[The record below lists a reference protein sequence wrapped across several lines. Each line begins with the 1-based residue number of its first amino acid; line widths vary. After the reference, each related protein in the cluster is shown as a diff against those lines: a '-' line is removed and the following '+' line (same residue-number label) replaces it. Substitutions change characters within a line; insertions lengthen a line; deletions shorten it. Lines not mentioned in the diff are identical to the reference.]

1 MKKLLGLQVLTA
13 SIFAFTVLFTS
24 CATVGVV
31 TSGGKYF
38 DGKKEEELV
47 KYFKYEGEVIKA
59 SSDYDRVLYFT
70 NLVST
75 LYMDKTTVEKFKNKR
90 SQEIAKLEY
99 YTLSDGCQYWTEST
113 NFNYFGIDATRKSY
127 AHDGVL
133 NNNSQIKQGLNNYYT
148 IIKKL
153 NAVENT
159 VQNQQKIKQLIEN
172 TEIGKSFYLW
182 EIRNFTFGQ
191 YMDNY
196 HNEYTGTAT
205 DYSIIKVDVYEDSK
219 SSTETHTAYIYNDR
233 EKSYTDEKGNAI
245 TKETALQNEKSY
257 ISKGFAS
264 RKKNKGLALTAY
276 IKDGVVVKVETVE

>member
-1 MKKLLGLQVLTA
+1 MKRIKSTLLLALSV
-13 SIFAFTVLFTS
+13 FFTS
-24 CATVGVV
+24 CSTLGVA
-31 TSGGKYF
+31 TSGGRYF
-38 DGKKEEELV
+38 DGKKEEVLV
-47 KYFKYEGEVIKA
+47 KYFKYEGDTVKPNG
-59 SSDYDRVLYFT
+59 DYDKVLYFT

-75 LYMDKTTVEKFKNKR
+75 LYMDKTTLEKFKNKQ

-99 YTLSDGCQYWTEST
+99 YTLSDGCQYWTKLT
-113 NFNYFGIDATRKSY
+113 NFNYFGIDTTRKSY
-127 AHDGVL
+127 AHNGVV

-182 EIRNFTFGQ
+182 EIKNFTFGQ

-196 HNEYTGTAT
+196 HNESKGTAT

-257 ISKGFAS
+257 ISKGFSS

-276 IKDGVVVKVETVE
+276 IKDGVVVKVESVE

>member
-1 MKKLLGLQVLTA
+1 MKKLLGLLVLTA
-13 SIFAFTVLFTS
+13 SIFAFAVLFPS
-24 CATVGVV
+24 CVTVGVAV
-31 TSGGKYF
+31 SGGKYF

-47 KYFKYEGEVIKA
+47 KYFKYEGDIVKTNG
-59 SSDYDRVLYFT
+59 DYDKVLYFT

-99 YTLSDGCQYWTEST
+99 YTLSDGCQYWTELS
-113 NFNYFGIDATRKSY
+113 NFNYFGIDTTRKSY

-182 EIRNFTFGQ
+182 EIKNFTFGQ

-196 HNEYTGTAT
+196 HNEYKGTAT

-245 TKETALQNEKSY
+245 TKDIALQNEESY
-257 ISKGFAS
+257 ISKGFSS